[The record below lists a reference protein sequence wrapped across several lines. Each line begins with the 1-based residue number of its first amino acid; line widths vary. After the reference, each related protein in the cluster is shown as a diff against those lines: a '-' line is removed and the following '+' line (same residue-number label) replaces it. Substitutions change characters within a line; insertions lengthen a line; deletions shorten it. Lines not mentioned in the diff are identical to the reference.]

1 MYEEY
6 YFKRWGHGGE
16 SIVYLHHFGG
26 AGLNWQWVVQSLGDA
41 YTHFAI
47 DIPGFGSSTAVDE
60 PSLETMADSLE
71 GMIAKMPLARTACL
85 VAHSFG
91 AKLAME
97 MLARH
102 GDERWRQIVFVT
114 PSAPSID
121 PMSNKEMQRLL
132 VHPHRESAED
142 NVRRS
147 VHLPLNPDRFQ
158 LAVETQLMADPVT
171 WRWWLNEGIH
181 QPTSLEAGMLRCPV
195 TVLASQ
201 RDPVIPL
208 SFSQRE
214 ILKVIP
220 HASFVSHPRG
230 GHLLPLEDTAWVARQ
245 LQLRFRSSEAA
256 DSNEAYSAL

>member
-6 YFKRWGHGGE
+6 YFKRWGRGGE

-26 AGLNWQWVVQSLGDA
+26 AGLTWQWVVASMGQG
-41 YTHFAI
+41 YTQFAI
-47 DIPGFGSSTAVDE
+47 DIPGFGSSSAVE
-60 PSLETMADSLE
+60 TPSLATIADSLHSI
-71 GMIAKMPLARTACL
+71 IAKMPLARNAYL

-102 GDERWRQIVFVT
+102 GDKRWRQVVFIT

-121 PMSNKEMQRLL
+121 PMSNKEMQMLL
-132 VHPHRESAED
+132 VHPHRESAEE

-147 VHLPLNPDRFQ
+147 VHLPLKGEQFQ
-158 LAVETQLMADPVT
+158 LAVETQLMADPGT

-181 QPTSLEAGMLRCPV
+181 QPTALESGMIIKPV

-214 ILKVIP
+214 IMKVIP
-220 HASFVSHPRG
+220 NARFVSHPTA
-230 GHLLPLEDTAWVARQ
+230 GHLLPMEDTAWVTRH
-245 LQLRFRSSEAA
+245 LRHTFGAVASAA
-256 DSNEAYSAL
+256 LNEAHSAL